1 MLPLEGVRIIAIEQY
16 GAGPFGTQVLAD
28 LGAEV
33 IKIENP
39 NEGGDVGRHVG
50 PYLLG
55 DEDSQFFQSL
65 NRNKKSLTLDLKSTE
80 GRKIFLELVKT
91 SDGLLDNLR
100 GDLPD
105 QLGITYEQ
113 LKEVNPTIV
122 CSHLSAYGR
131 TGERAAWPGFDYLMQ
146 AETGFLSLTGE
157 PEGPPS
163 RFGLSIVDMMTGM
176 TAVCAL
182 ACGIIGARA
191 NQRGM
196 DLDASLFDTALSNL
210 NYVAA
215 WYLNE
220 GVNQG
225 RVARSGHPSLTP
237 SQLFKTQNGW
247 LFIMCNKEKFWPLLC
262 DELGKPEWKL
272 DPRFIHFEARLEN
285 RTELSEL
292 IESLLKQKDTQQWF
306 DQLQGKVPVAPVY
319 DIAEALENPF
329 VKEQGRVISIPH
341 ADQGE
346 IKVIACPIKIP
357 GESQRL
363 NPAPEL
369 GQHSD
374 SLLQELGYHSKEV
387 AAFRL
392 NGVI

>member
-16 GAGPFGTQVLAD
+16 GAGPFGSQVLAD
-28 LGAEV
+28 LGAEI

-39 NEGGDVGRHVG
+39 KEGGEVGRQVG

-55 DEDSQFFQSL
+55 DHDSQFFQSL
-65 NRNKKSLTLDLKSTE
+65 NRNKKSLTLDLKSPQ
-80 GRKIFLELVKT
+80 GREIFLALVKT

-105 QLGITYEQ
+105 KLGITYAQ

-157 PEGPPS
+157 PDGPPS

-191 NQRGM
+191 NNQGM

-225 RVARSGHPSLTP
+225 RVERSGHPSLTP
-237 SQLFKTQNGW
+237 SQLFKTENGW

-262 DELGKPEWKL
+262 EELGKPEWVL
-272 DPRFIHFEARLEN
+272 DPRFLHFEARLEN
-285 RTELSEL
+285 RQELSGL
-292 IESLLKQKDTQQWF
+292 IETLLKKRTTQHWF
-306 DQLQGKVPVAPVY
+306 TLLQGKVPVAPVY

-329 VKEQGRVISIPH
+329 VKDQGRVISIPH
-341 ADQGE
+341 GDQGE

-357 GESQRL
+357 GQAPRL
-363 NPAPEL
+363 EPAPEL
-369 GQHSD
+369 GQHNEP
-374 SLLQELGYHSKEV
+374 LLTELGYN
-387 AAFRL
+387 AAQIKQL
-392 NGVI
+392 TDQGIV